1 MLKWVRGGAGLQD
14 FSDSL
19 LGATSFLT
27 QRVQKP
33 DREESSRAPRPNFRA
48 EKNQTGLTEEKAV
61 SALFTAV
68 YSSEDG
74 ENTQTASR

>member
-1 MLKWVRGGAGLQD
+1 MLKWVRGGVGLQD

-33 DREESSRAPRPNFRA
+33 GREESSRAPWPNYRA
-48 EKNQTGLTEEKAV
+48 EKNQTGLTEVLPPQPKNLAELIRLLLLLATL
-61 SALFTAV
+61 SA
-68 YSSEDG
+68 
-74 ENTQTASR
+74 